1 MSGNA
6 NGNGTTNGTH
16 PGFTTTS
23 GGIDHELPP
32 MSLYRK
38 ALKLGVWDPRDI
50 DLSRDS
56 ADWARLSPDEQDYL
70 QVLLAQFVAGEEA
83 VTLDLLPLIHAI
95 ASEGRF
101 EEELYLTTFL
111 FEEGKHAV
119 FFRRFMDEVIGG
131 PVDWRRY
138 HTPAYAKMFYEDL
151 PRTMN
156 RLLTDKSRE
165 AQALASTTYNMF
177 VEGVLAETGYFS
189 FYSALDARKILP
201 GLREGVRLIQRDE
214 SRHIGYGVYLL
225 SRLAN
230 EDPRIYDVI
239 ERRMNELLPC
249 VGALLAETYSRYQ
262 SMPFGLDLE
271 VTNEFARSR
280 FQSRMARIARA
291 KEEDFARQS
300 VESFEAEAAVP
311 L

>member
-1 MSGNA
+1 MSGNGAVNGTA
-6 NGNGTTNGTH
+6 NGAH
-16 PGFTTTS
+16 PSFSTTTA
-23 GGIDHELPP
+23 GLDHETPP
-32 MSLYRK
+32 MKLYQK
-38 ALKLGVWDPRDI
+38 ALKLGVWDPREI
-50 DLSRDS
+50 DLSRDA
-56 ADWARLSPDEQDYL
+56 ADWARLSADEKDYL

-119 FFRRFMDEVIGG
+119 FFRRFMDEVIGKR
-131 PVDWRRY
+131 VDWKQY
-138 HTPAYAKMFYEDL
+138 HSPAYAKMFYEDL
-151 PRTMN
+151 PHTMN

-165 AQALASTTYNMF
+165 AQAVASTTYNMF

-189 FYSALDARKILP
+189 FYSALDANKILP

-230 EDPRIYDVI
+230 EDPSIYGVI

-249 VGALLAETYSRYQ
+249 VGAMLSETYARY
-262 SMPFGLDLE
+262 SEMPFGITLE
-271 VTNEFARSR
+271 RTTEFAMSR

-291 KEEDFARQS
+291 KEEDFAAQS